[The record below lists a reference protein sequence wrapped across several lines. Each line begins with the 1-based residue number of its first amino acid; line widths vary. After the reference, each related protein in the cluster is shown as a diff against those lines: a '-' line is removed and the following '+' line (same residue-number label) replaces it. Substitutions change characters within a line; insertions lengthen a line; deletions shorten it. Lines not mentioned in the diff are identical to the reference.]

1 VKPLDLPEQVKEPRI
16 DQAAALGEHAAWSAA
31 AGILQTTSRTT
42 NAHTHLGRPHLDGQF
57 AEELAKPR
65 IRHVVVHDEPAVDR
79 VLPTIRVRDVVGVRV
94 ATEPVLRFEKDDLV
108 CAA

>member
-1 VKPLDLPEQVKEPRI
+1 
-16 DQAAALGEHAAWSAA
+16 
-31 AGILQTTSRTT
+31 
-42 NAHTHLGRPHLDGQF
+42 
-57 AEELAKPR
+57 
-65 IRHVVVHDEPAVDR
+65 VHDEPAVDG